1 MENKLTAIAVI
12 PARYNSTRFP
22 GKPLADI
29 GGQSMLQRVY
39 HQTQK
44 AKNIKRIIV
53 ATDDNRILEHAT
65 SFGAEVMMTSDR
77 HPSGTDRIAEVISK
91 LNEKYD
97 IVVNVQ
103 GDEPFINPSQ
113 IDALVD
119 LFSDVN
125 VDIATMVKPLSG
137 IKEYENPNVVKA
149 VMADN
154 GKVLYFSRSNIPY
167 FRSGYNDQTFS
178 AGAGYKH
185 LGMYAYRS
193 SVLSKLAALAPSSL
207 EQAEQLEQ
215 LRWLQNGFGISACI
229 THEETIAIDTPDDL
243 QRAVMFLKQR

>member
-1 MENKLTAIAVI
+1 MSAIAVI

-22 GKPLADI
+22 GKPLTDI

-44 AKNIKRIIV
+44 AKNIQSIII
-53 ATDDNRILEHAT
+53 ATDDNRIQEHAS

-91 LNEKYD
+91 LNESYD

-119 LFSDVN
+119 LFSNVN

-137 IKEYENPNVVKA
+137 IQEYENPNVVKA

-167 FRSGYNDQTFS
+167 FRKGYKDQTFS
-178 AGAGYKH
+178 SVTGYKH

-193 SVLSKLAALAPSSL
+193 SVLSKLAKLAPSSL

-215 LRWLQNGFGISACI
+215 LRWLQNGFSISACI